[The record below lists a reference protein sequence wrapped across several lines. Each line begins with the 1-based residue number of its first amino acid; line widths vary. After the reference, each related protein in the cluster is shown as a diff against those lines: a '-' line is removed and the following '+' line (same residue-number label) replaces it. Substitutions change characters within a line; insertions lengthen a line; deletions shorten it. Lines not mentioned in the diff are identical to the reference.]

1 VGDRHQGHVVVPALP
16 GAALEVVK
24 PERVLQLT
32 VIMLHPVGCVKSDVA
47 SELPVRSTMAR

>member
-1 VGDRHQGHVVVPALP
+1 VVPALP